1 MKKLLSIF
9 GLIAVLIAAAIGGG
23 IGKEAGKAA
32 FFSSKSTQEQVE
44 AELYEGFSKA
54 AELSNKRGPIMVDQ
68 DTRWDKTVAGPG
80 ARLTYYYSFPKYSS
94 LDIKRDW
101 LLTNIQPEVKKSVCG
116 SEEMK
121 PSLQYGGAYVYSYIG
136 NDSIEIAKFEINRH
150 DCGFPQIS
158 P

>member
-1 MKKLLSIF
+1 MRGVSSPNESQCLLVVRDD
-9 GLIAVLIAAAIGGG
+9 LYEKIAFYFRINRSSYRCRYWGRYR
-23 IGKEAGKAA
+23 KEAGKAA
-32 FFSSKSTQEQVE
+32 FFSSKSDSGTGE
-44 AELYEGFSKA
+44 AELYEGFNKA

-121 PSLQYGGAYVYSYIG
+121 HHSNMVELMFTHI
-136 NDSIEIAKFEINRH
+136 
-150 DCGFPQIS
+150 
-158 P
+158 